1 MISSILIANR
11 GEIAVRIVRACRELG
26 IRSVLAYSEADRGS
40 LGVAMADEAICVGP
54 PAAKDSYL
62 NVTNLIS
69 AAVHANCDAI
79 HPGVG
84 FLSENASFAREVRE
98 AGLIFIGPPAET
110 IALLGDK
117 VQAKRTAVE
126 RGVPVIPGSAGS
138 LDDGD
143 AALRAAEEIGFPVII
158 KAASGGG
165 GKGMRICR
173 SAEELPGTIAIAS
186 AEAEKSFSD
195 GTVYLEKYLESP
207 RHVEV
212 QVLADSQG
220 TVVHLGERDCS
231 VQENHQKLLEESPST
246 AVDEEMR
253 SRMGEDAIRLFSS
266 LDYIGAGTIEFL
278 VAEGKHYFMEVN
290 ARVQVEHP
298 VTEMVTGVD
307 IIAEQIRAAAGEP
320 LSITQD
326 DVDLR
331 GYALECRVNATA
343 PGTVTR
349 FHPPGGFGVRVD
361 TFLRTGATVPPFYDA
376 LVAKLIV
383 HGRDR
388 REGLARMDRALAE
401 FEIEGVP
408 TNLATQRDIVN
419 SRVFAGGRFGTDAL
433 AAIRKE
439 LG

>member
-26 IRSVLAYSEADRGS
+26 IRSVVAYSEADRES
-40 LGVAMADEAICVGP
+40 LGVAMADDAVCVGP
-54 PAAKDSYL
+54 PAASESYL

-69 AAVHANCDAI
+69 AAVHSNCDAI

-84 FLSENASFAREVRE
+84 FLSENANFARDVRE
-98 AGLIFIGPPAET
+98 AGLIFIGPPPET

-126 RGVPVIPGSAGS
+126 QGVPVIPGSEGS
-138 LDDGD
+138 LDDHD
-143 AALRAAEEIGFPVII
+143 AALTAAEKIGFPVII
-158 KAASGGG
+158 KAAAGGG

-173 SAEELPGTIAIAS
+173 HPDELAGTIAIAA

-195 GTVYLEKYLESP
+195 GTVYLEKYLVSP

-212 QVLADSQG
+212 QVLADTHG
-220 TVVHLGERDCS
+220 TVAHLGERDCS

-246 AVDEEMR
+246 AVDEAMR
-253 SRMGEDAIRLFSS
+253 AKMGEDAIRLFSS
-266 LDYIGAGTIEFL
+266 LDYCGAGTIEFL
-278 VAEGKHYFMEVN
+278 VADGKHYFMEVN

-298 VTEMVTGVD
+298 VTELVTGVD

-320 LSITQD
+320 LSIAGPM
-326 DVDLR
+326 VELR

-343 PGTVTR
+343 PGTVKH

-361 TFLRTGATVPPFYDA
+361 TFLRTGAVVPPYYDA

-383 HGRDR
+383 YGRDR

-408 TNLATQRDIVN
+408 TNLAMQRNIVN
-419 SRVFAGGRFGTDAL
+419 SRIFASGRFGTDAL
-433 AAIRKE
+433 EGIRKE
-439 LG
+439 IG